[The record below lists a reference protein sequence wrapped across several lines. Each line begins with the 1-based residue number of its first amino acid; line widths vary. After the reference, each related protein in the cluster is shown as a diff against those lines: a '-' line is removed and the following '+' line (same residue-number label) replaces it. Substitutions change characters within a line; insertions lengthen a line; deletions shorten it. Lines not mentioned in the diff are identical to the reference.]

1 MFRPTF
7 VVAVSILFASL
18 AHAQSAKELAG
29 KYQMEIDQSSAME
42 LRADGTAVMGDE
54 QAKWA
59 VKGNLLTIGP
69 DTVPFRLEGNR
80 LIMAMG
86 PGMEIV
92 WKRLG
97 APGKVS
103 PLQKAAAKAQAA
115 AENPEPAAA
124 KPSKG
129 KGSPQDDQARQMLMS
144 SAWCSFSYRST
155 GSNGSGVT
163 NSSRVV
169 FRPDGTMVIGSG
181 SENYSAGW
189 GGTAAS
195 QGSNQTAWRWKVENL
210 RLFVDTGNGA
220 GFQDVNLQA
229 YKNSAGYPILKAQ
242 GQEFSMCR

>member
-1 MFRPTF
+1 MF
-7 VVAVSILFASL
+7 VVVVSVLFASL

-29 KYQMEIDQSSAME
+29 KYQMEIDQSSVME
-42 LRADGTAVMGDE
+42 LRPDGTAVMADE

-59 VKGNLLTIGP
+59 VKGNMLTIGP

-92 WKRLG
+92 WKRMG
-97 APGKVS
+97 APSKAS

-115 AENPEPAAA
+115 TESPETAPAPAA
-124 KPSKG
+124 KPGKG
-129 KGSPQDDQARQMLMS
+129 KGSAQDEQARQMLMS

-163 NSSRVV
+163 NTSRVV
-169 FRPDGTMVIGSG
+169 FRPDGTMVMGSG

-189 GGTAAS
+189 GGAFAS